1 MFNPSLSNRSRRV
14 LRFSLSTV
22 LLCMMC
28 SAMTSAQTWNKR
40 TSVTFSGPVEI
51 PGADAQ
57 VLPAGTYVFRL
68 MDSQSDRHIVQI
80 FNKDE
85 SHLYAT
91 ILAIPNYRL
100 RPTDRTVM
108 TFAERATGEPQ
119 AIRAWFYPGDNSGQE
134 FVYPKKRAVELAK
147 ITNQPVLYIPDE
159 LAANIVAPVTT
170 PTEPPVIALKEVPL
184 KAVAPSGQEIAIAEV
199 VVPPPV
205 QVASVPNSGA
215 GVPKTASSLPKTA
228 SSLPFLALMG
238 FLSLSF
244 GFSLKALCAR

>member
-1 MFNPSLSNRSRRV
+1 MRVFLMSNRNLSNCCSRV
-14 LRFSLSTV
+14 LRFSLSTIV
-22 LLCMMC
+22 LCMMF

-68 MDSQSDRHIVQI
+68 LDSQSDRHIVQI

-85 SHLYAT
+85 THVYST

-100 RPTDRTVM
+100 KATDKTVM

-119 AIRAWFYPGDNSGQE
+119 AIRAWFYLGDNSGQE
-134 FVYPKKRAVELAK
+134 FVYPKKRAVVLAK
-147 ITNQPVLYIPDE
+147 AANVPVLYIPDE
-159 LAANIVAPVTT
+159 IVPNYTAPIAA
-170 PTEPPVIALKEVPL
+170 PTDPP
-184 KAVAPSGQEIAIAEV
+184 AVALREAPIKAIKPTGETVEVAEV

-205 QVASVPNSGA
+205 Q
-215 GVPKTASSLPKTA
+215 TAHLPKT
-228 SSLPFLALMG
+228 
-238 FLSLSF
+238 
-244 GFSLKALCAR
+244 